1 MKKIISLLVIVALP
15 AVVAACD
22 MDKYTQSYDTIGPGY
37 GDATAQNFALQ
48 VIDPEPPVMEEPA
61 EMHGVRAALMFD
73 RYKKDQA
80 EEPEEVDT
88 QSISGGGGGGG

>member
-15 AVVAACD
+15 AALAACD
-22 MDKYTQSYDTIGPGY
+22 MDKYTQTYDTIGPGF

-48 VIDPEPPVMEEPA
+48 VIDPEPPVMADPA

-73 RYKKDQA
+73 RYKKDQSEA
-80 EEPEEVDT
+80 PEEIDT
-88 QSISGGGGGGG
+88 QSISGGGGN